1 MDAQRQHGYIAL
13 MAILIIGAAA
23 TAIGLTLLST
33 GADSARVGTVEQ
45 QGKQARSLA
54 IACGEEAMQ
63 QLHDNIAFTATNSS
77 MSLGQGNC
85 TYSVG
90 VSGPTA
96 RVISASGT
104 VGTTTRKIQAPVTI
118 NASTITAATWLDVN
132 DRYASVAHV
141 QSASLTNDTGTTTLV
156 QVFTNNV
163 ASGNLIVAA
172 ASWDSTSTTTMSC
185 TDSRGNTYSNVN
197 VWNDTTNT
205 QTLGICYAIGGSS
218 GADTVTVTLGAGA
231 SFRRMVIS
239 EYSGVAATS
248 PVDVSASAPAA
259 AATTTT
265 DATTSGAVTTTL
277 DGDLIYGA
285 VMDTTGSA
293 TTIQGTGFQPRGYTN
308 TKDILVED
316 RQQTAAG
323 SIAATFTIGTAGNRY
338 IAAIVAFKA
347 ARQ

>member
-90 VSGPTA
+90 VSGPT
-96 RVISASGT
+96 
-104 VGTTTRKIQAPVTI
+104 
-118 NASTITAATWLDVN
+118 
-132 DRYASVAHV
+132 
-141 QSASLTNDTGTTTLV
+141 
-156 QVFTNNV
+156 
-163 ASGNLIVAA
+163 SGNLIVAA